1 MTNNA
6 QKTPYARAINQFA
19 EQKVLDAIQTLGKA
33 LPCHVV
39 AIAGSIVTV
48 QFDIT
53 NTPFTLPNVT
63 CPMFGP
69 EYIRYPTQVGDLGV
83 VISADCYIGGVSGLG
98 GGVADL
104 SLQSNLSTLIFFP
117 IANANWST
125 TDNAD
130 ALVLY
135 GPDGVIIRP
144 TDKSNILTV
153 DTTNVR
159 TSGVLQAGNGATGT
173 FTHVTVSHGIVTS
186 GS

>member
-98 GGVADL
+98 GGVAEL
-104 SLQSNLSTLIFFP
+104 SLQ
-117 IANANWST
+117 
-125 TDNAD
+125 
-130 ALVLY
+130 
-135 GPDGVIIRP
+135 
-144 TDKSNILTV
+144 
-153 DTTNVR
+153 
-159 TSGVLQAGNGATGT
+159 
-173 FTHVTVSHGIVTS
+173 
-186 GS
+186 